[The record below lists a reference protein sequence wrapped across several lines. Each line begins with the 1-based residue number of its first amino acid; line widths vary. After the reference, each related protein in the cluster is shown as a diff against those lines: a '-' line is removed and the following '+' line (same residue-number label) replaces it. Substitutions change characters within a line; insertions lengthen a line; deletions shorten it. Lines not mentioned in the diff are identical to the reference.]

1 MEELL
6 EIDWYFQSP
15 IDFEHKQYKL
25 FSYLQKC
32 DASFY
37 EKIFSPYLLH
47 TEKLVS
53 EMEVTFQNIKNFE
66 RSVTKKSIF
75 MSLEGLYIHDKGV
88 PKIEDIQT
96 VEEIIEF
103 SLPLLYQRVEL
114 GNKLS
119 KRYPN
124 ILY

>member
-1 MEELL
+1 MEDLL

-15 IDFEHKQYKL
+15 IDFEYKQYRL

-47 TEKLVS
+47 TEKLVN
-53 EMEVTFQNIKNFE
+53 EMEVTFQNIKAFE
-66 RSVTKKSIF
+66 RSVTKKSVF
-75 MSLEGLYIHDKGV
+75 MSLEGLYIGDKTI
-88 PKIEDIQT
+88 PKMEEIQT

-114 GNKLS
+114 GNKLA

>member
-1 MEELL
+1 MADLL
-6 EIDWYFQSP
+6 EINWYFSHP
-15 IDFEHKQYKL
+15 IDFEHKQYTL

-32 DASFY
+32 DSSFY
-37 EKIFSPYLLH
+37 EHIFSPYLLH
-47 TEKLVS
+47 TEKMVA
-53 EMEVTFQNIKNFE
+53 EMESTIQNIKNFE
-66 RSVTKKSIF
+66 SGVTKKSLF
-75 MSLEGLYIHDKGV
+75 MSLEGLYLRDEGI
-88 PKIEDIQT
+88 PKIKEIET

-103 SLPLLYQRVEL
+103 CLPLLYQRVEL